1 MTKSKRPFRRRI
13 KKPIKFFLLYTVM
26 AVVCVLIV
34 FPFYWMALSS
44 LKPTEIF
51 GAVMSLL
58 PTRLDPASY
67 ITVFTEHPLLTW
79 LRNGFVVAL
88 ATAFFCITI
97 ACFAAYSLSRFRF
110 KGRAL
115 YSSLLLGTQMIPIV
129 LLVIPI
135 YIFFKELNL
144 LNSLVGLIIAYIT
157 FGVPLCTM
165 LLKSF
170 FDTVSPEIEES
181 ALIDGCSRLGTLLR
195 IVLPL
200 SLPGLAVTA
209 LFAFLQAWNEYVFA
223 ATFLSRLQKY
233 TTSIGLQSFIGMFT
247 IDWSSIMAGAV
258 VVTLPTF
265 LVFAFLQKGLIKGL
279 GTGAL
284 KG

>member
-1 MTKSKRPFRRRI
+1 MSKA
-13 KKPIKFFLLYTVM
+13 KKQKRNKIRKLLKFFLIYTTM
-26 AVVCVLIV
+26 SVVCVIIV
-34 FPFYWMALSS
+34 FPFYWMVLSS
-44 LKPTEIF
+44 LRPQEIF
-51 GAVMSLL
+51 GEVMSLL
-58 PTRLDPASY
+58 PHNL
-67 ITVFTEHPLLTW
+67 TVSGYVKVFAKHALGAW
-79 LRNGFVVAL
+79 LKNGFIVAL
-88 ATAFFCITI
+88 ATAVFSITI
-97 ACFAAYSLSRFRF
+97 ASFAAYSLSRYRF
-110 KGRAL
+110 TGKAL
-115 YSSLLLGTQMIPIV
+115 YSALLLGTQMIPVV

-135 YIFFKELNL
+135 YIFFKDLNL
-144 LNSLVGLIIAYIT
+144 LNSLLGLVIAYVT

-170 FDTVSPEIEES
+170 FDTVSVEIEES
-181 ALIDGCSRLGTLLR
+181 ALIDGCSRFGTLLR

-223 ATFLSRLQKY
+223 ATFLLQISKF
-233 TTSIGLQSFIGMFT
+233 TTSIGLQSFIGMYRL
-247 IDWSSIMAGAV
+247 DWSGIMAGAV

-265 LVFAFLQKGLIKGL
+265 VVFAFLQKGLIKGL

>member
-1 MTKSKRPFRRRI
+1 MSKA
-13 KKPIKFFLLYTVM
+13 KKQKRNKIRKLLKFFLIYTTM
-26 AVVCVLIV
+26 SVVCVIIV
-34 FPFYWMALSS
+34 FPFYWMVLSS
-44 LKPTEIF
+44 LRPQEIF
-51 GAVMSLL
+51 GEVMSLL
-58 PTRLDPASY
+58 PHNL
-67 ITVFTEHPLLTW
+67 TVSGYVKVFANHALGAW
-79 LRNGFVVAL
+79 LKNGFIVAL
-88 ATAFFCITI
+88 ATAVFSITI
-97 ACFAAYSLSRFRF
+97 ASFAAYSLSRYRF
-110 KGRAL
+110 KGKAL
-115 YSSLLLGTQMIPIV
+115 YSALLLGTQMIPVV

-135 YIFFKELNL
+135 YIFFKDLNL
-144 LNSLVGLIIAYIT
+144 LNSLLGLVIAYVT

-170 FDTVSPEIEES
+170 FDTVSVEIEES

-223 ATFLSRLQKY
+223 ATFLSTISRF
-233 TTSIGLQSFIGMFT
+233 TTSIGLQSFIGMYRL
-247 IDWSSIMAGAV
+247 DWSGIMAGAV

-265 LVFAFLQKGLIKGL
+265 FVFAFLQKGLIKGL